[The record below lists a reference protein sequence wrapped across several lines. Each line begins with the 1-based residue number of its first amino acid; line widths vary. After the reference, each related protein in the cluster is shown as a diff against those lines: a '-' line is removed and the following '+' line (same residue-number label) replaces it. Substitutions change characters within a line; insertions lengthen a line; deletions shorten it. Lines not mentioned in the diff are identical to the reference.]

1 MSQIQIDIILG
12 LHQQEYSELFGE
24 FSSWRSESAT
34 CFLRPAPHSQDAL
47 MRYLGQVPLLNRF
60 YCKLFRKLD
69 ENLDT
74 RQDIFVY
81 LQTDKHCRSP
91 IKATLV
97 VNFYNCNSCSI
108 ILKNIFKEGL
118 IIVIVVKIVEKRLE

>member
-1 MSQIQIDIILG
+1 
-12 LHQQEYSELFGE
+12 
-24 FSSWRSESAT
+24 
-34 CFLRPAPHSQDAL
+34 

-97 VNFYNCNSCSI
+97 ANFYNCNSCSI